1 LGFYLYSCYQILF
14 LYLYGIFLFYLMD
27 ILLSKLLLL
36 LIQHFYFSQLH
47 ILLFPCCVNLLLHRC
62 SSSYFLLLHRLS
74 HLHMLLKILYYQSV
88 CLLYLLFF
96 CYCIYFF
103 LPCIV
108 LLYSL
113 ILRRA
118 FSLFYIF
125 SFLILLCLDF
135 LVLL

>member
-1 LGFYLYSCYQILF
+1 RRRHTR
-14 LYLYGIFLFYLMD
+14 
-27 ILLSKLLLL
+27 SKRDWSSDVCSSDL
-36 LIQHFYFSQLH
+36 FYFSQLH

-108 LLYSL
+108 FLYSL
-113 ILRRA
+113 FLSSV
-118 FSLFYIF
+118 FSLFYF
-125 SFLILLCLDF
+125 FFFLILLCIIF
-135 LVLL
+135 VFISITYTYIG